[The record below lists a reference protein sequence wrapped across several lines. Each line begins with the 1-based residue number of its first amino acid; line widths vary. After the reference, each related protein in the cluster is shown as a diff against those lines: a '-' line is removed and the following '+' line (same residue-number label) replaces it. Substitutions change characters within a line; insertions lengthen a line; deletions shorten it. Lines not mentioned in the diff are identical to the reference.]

1 MGKVLF
7 AKVKE
12 NAIIPSKERYNAGY
26 DIYACFDE
34 DFIIIEPHQTKL
46 VPTGI
51 ASIIP
56 EDYYIHIYERGST
69 GSKGIKSSAGVI
81 DSSYRGEWF
90 MAVTNINTKPLIIGK
105 KEYFDK
111 IEDKLKHLYE
121 KEYIIYPYEKAIF
134 QGIVHKVH
142 NQLEVE
148 EISIEELE
156 KDTTPRGKGSLG
168 SSNK

>member
-1 MGKVLF
+1 MEKILF

-12 NAIIPSKERYNAGY
+12 NAIIPSKEKYNAGY

-46 VPTGI
+46 VSTGI
-51 ASIIP
+51 ASVIP
-56 EDYYIHIYERGST
+56 EDYYIQICERGST

-111 IEDKLKHLYE
+111 IDSSLKCLYE
-121 KEYIIYPYEKAIF
+121 KEYIIYSYSKAIF

-142 NQLEVE
+142 NQLKVE
-148 EISIEELE
+148 EISMDKLNNYKSE
-156 KDTTPRGKGSLG
+156 RGAGSLG
-168 SSNK
+168 SSGK